1 MPLCSVAVFAAL
13 GIIALTA
20 PGHAQQTPPAPA
32 PARQATPPYGSPL
45 TLETARRVAAGA
57 EAEARR
63 NGWPVAVAVVDSTGH
78 LVLFEKLD
86 NTQYGSIELATLKA
100 MTALNYRRPGKALQ
114 DALAGGGVGLR
125 VLNLPGVSV
134 YEGSYPLEVEGT
146 LVGALGVSGV
156 LPPQDD
162 QVARAGVEAM
172 KAQ

>member
-1 MPLCSVAVFAAL
+1 MKLMNFRSLDPGYHGAGLRAVGRLDRAVWDDFVPRCREADQCRFAPLLFSPHS
-13 GIIALTA
+13 GSSHYRSGS
-20 PGHAQQTPPAPA
+20 PQQTPPAPA

-114 DALAGGGVGLR
+114 DALAGGGVGWGCSTCPRQRL
-125 VLNLPGVSV
+125 
-134 YEGSYPLEVEGT
+134 
-146 LVGALGVSGV
+146 
-156 LPPQDD
+156 
-162 QVARAGVEAM
+162 
-172 KAQ
+172 